1 MGHHCLRWRV
11 AWSWTAVGGSGSCA
25 RSTTLSFLPCL
36 ISVLPSFPPSL
47 ERLETLDLAGPWSL
61 LSAFAG
67 CAPGFATAASSS
79 SPGTITTCTVIRGPV
94 LDLVSPHSP
103 QQARHRQRVSATPSC
118 PSPCVGAGGW
128 SSAWGCCSPLSP
140 SVTPL
145 PASSGTTYSAG
156 RARHDGRWGAGSSA
170 AGATPLPA

>member
-1 MGHHCLRWRV
+1 LPPLACCVVVDCRWGVWVVCPIDDPLLPALSDIRPPFLSSVSRALGNPRSGRPLVAAIGVCGLRAWVRHSRLLLFTRHYHHVHCH
-11 AWSWTAVGGSGSCA
+11 SGSGSGLGV
-25 RSTTLSFLPCL
+25 TSF
-36 ISVLPSFPPSL
+36 S
-47 ERLETLDLAGPWSL
+47 
-61 LSAFAG
+61 
-67 CAPGFATAASSS
+67 AASSAPS
-79 SPGTITTCTVIRGPV
+79 TRLRDSV
-94 LDLVSPHSP
+94 L
-103 QQARHRQRVSATPSC
+103 